1 MFDVPEGTV
10 VCTVCS
16 RIRYACLKVKVSDTL
31 LVAEVLSLQGND
43 IVGSSS
49 LKCKIQT
56 LDLVVS
62 QLHLKNAFQM
72 NGFVI

>member
-1 MFDVPEGTV
+1 MIPRVLIPHSV
-10 VCTVCS
+10 YS
-16 RIRYACLKVKVSDTL
+16 RIRCSCLKVKVSDTL

-43 IVGSSS
+43 IVGSSP

-62 QLHLKNAFQM
+62 QLHLEMHLK
-72 NGFVI
+72 